1 MINNDEILFE
11 WYKGQL
17 GKYIN
22 SDNREINIQNR
33 IIIPFLEKIFMGE
46 EIEIV
51 DTSTLYKNWNKRV
64 GHDRTKYG
72 GQYTPDI
79 LLASS
84 NWDIYNENK
93 NIDYYAL
100 FEVKVPTTSK
110 GERTHA
116 INECTDYLKHVNKV
130 VLTNGISWEFFDKS
144 GSGELIS
151 LEENDMYVCKRGE
164 DKIINWKQGI
174 DGQIIP
180 DEWGKLISRIK
191 SLVGK
196 DKNAKTDIS
205 K

>member
-1 MINNDEILFE
+1 M
-11 WYKGQL
+11 
-17 GKYIN
+17 
-22 SDNREINIQNR
+22 
-33 IIIPFLEKIFMGE
+33 
-46 EIEIV
+46 
-51 DTSTLYKNWNKRV
+51 
-64 GHDRTKYG
+64 
-72 GQYTPDI
+72 
-79 LLASS
+79 
-84 NWDIYNENK
+84 
-93 NIDYYAL
+93 
-100 FEVKVPTTSK
+100 
-110 GERTHA
+110 
-116 INECTDYLKHVNKV
+116 
-130 VLTNGISWEFFDKS
+130 VLTNGISWEFSDKS